1 MSVALGEAAM
11 FENGTLYRHL
21 YASLWGSQTIQRMRV
36 VFPAG
41 DGPVDI
47 AATLAAG
54 GLRPFVGMAASGPP
68 PYAGARFR
76 DSPNASLALFN
87 GVSELEVGSRYLYAA
102 DQNNYRIRFLLLSL
116 ILPLAHLSR
125 HMTLAYIQARR
136 PPDPRRGHCA
146 GRRP

>member
-1 MSVALGEAAM
+1 MD
-11 FENGTLYRHL
+11 YD
-21 YASLWGSQTIQRMRV
+21 ASHEQV

-54 GLRPFVGMAASGPP
+54 GLRPFVGVAASGPP
-68 PYAGARFR
+68 PYSSPRFR

-102 DQNNYRIRFLLLSL
+102 DQNNYRIRRVDLQ
-116 ILPLAHLSR
+116 
-125 HMTLAYIQARR
+125 TLAVDTVLGGAQAAH
-136 PPDPRRGHCA
+136 PDDGSSTPST
-146 GRRP
+146 P